1 MNLEDSIM
9 TKKITIAVDGF
20 SSCGKSTMSK
30 ELAKR
35 LGYVYIDTGA
45 MYRGVTLYCLR
56 NNLISDNIIDEQ
68 TLCKEI
74 NNISITFGI
83 TENGTQYLMLNG
95 ENVEKEIRDME
106 VSSKVSLV
114 ATVPLVREAMV
125 DLQRKMGEDKGIV
138 MDGRDIGTTVFPNA
152 ELKIFVTAS
161 PQIRAQRR
169 LDEMRSKGNNQVSFE
184 EILQNVEERDRID
197 QTRAVS
203 PLRKA
208 DDAIVLDNS
217 NMTIDEQNQW
227 LINEVNK
234 KLQPTIP
241 NFKKDANR

>member
-1 MNLEDSIM
+1 M
-9 TKKITIAVDGF
+9 KKITIAIDGF

-30 ELAKR
+30 ELAKKI
-35 LGYVYIDTGA
+35 GYVYVDTGA

-56 NNLISDNIIDEQ
+56 NNMINGDEVDEEA
-68 TLCKEI
+68 LKAVI

-83 TENGTQYLMLNG
+83 DETGAQYLVLNG
-95 ENVEKEIRDME
+95 ENVEKEIRGME
-106 VSSKVSLV
+106 VSGKVSIV
-114 ATVPLVREAMV
+114 AAVPLVREAMV
-125 DLQRKMGEDKGIV
+125 ALQRKMGKDKGVV
-138 MDGRDIGTTVFPNA
+138 MDGRDIGTTVFPDA

-169 LDEMRSKGNNQVSFE
+169 LDEMRSKGDNEVTFKE
-184 EILQNVEERDRID
+184 VLFNVEERDRID

-217 NMTIDEQNQW
+217 NMSIAEQDEW
-227 LINEVNK
+227 LMNEFQKRV
-234 KLQPTIP
+234 TE
-241 NFKKDANR
+241 

>member
-35 LGYVYIDTGA
+35 LGYVYVDTGA

-68 TLCKEI
+68 TLSKEI

-114 ATVPLVREAMV
+114 AAVPLVREAMV

-234 KLQPTIP
+234 KLQPIIP
-241 NFKKDANR
+241 NS